1 MELDAV
7 GMSEAIRSGKLD
19 RVKLVKQSY
28 QKIDKLNCKLNAV
41 IYRRDKR
48 ALQEAAQFVD
58 KGQPFAGIP
67 LLLKGLGQ
75 SLAGERDTNGARLLQ
90 NNYAATTDNFVRRLE
105 QAGFIIIGQT
115 NIPEFGFKNITDPV
129 LYGPARNPWNLQYSP
144 GGSSGGSASA
154 AAAGIVPLAAGND
167 GGGSIRIPA
176 SFAGLIGLKPTRG
189 RVPVGPGSWRGWQG
203 ASINFGLTK
212 SIRDTATLLDTL
224 QVLQP
229 AAPFQTP
236 IIKPGFMARLEQP
249 LKKNLKVA
257 YSTESPVGSEVS
269 EEAKLAVS
277 EAVDFLNAQG
287 IQTEKVTNPL
297 NGPELMRSYYIVN
310 SGETASMFEKIEKQ
324 LGRQVTVDD
333 MELTTWVIYQAGLLL
348 SAKDYSQTLSLW
360 DEASAVMD
368 QLYDSYDLYLT
379 PTTAYTAPKIDA
391 KLITDES
398 IDKMRH
404 VTELG
409 KEERLDLIYEFFDAS
424 LKLTPFTQQANMT
437 GQPAISLPTFISKK
451 GLPLGI
457 QFIGRKGDEST
468 LLQVGQLFEQKHKFK
483 MLRKT
488 DILQ

>member
-176 SFAGLIGLKPTRG
+176 SFAGLIGLKQREG
-189 RVPVGPGSWRGWQG
+189 V
-203 ASINFGLTK
+203 F
-212 SIRDTATLLDTL
+212 LLDRAL
-224 QVLQP
+224 GV
-229 AAPFQTP
+229 AG
-236 IIKPGFMARLEQP
+236 KGHP
-249 LKKNLKVA
+249 L
-257 YSTESPVGSEVS
+257 
-269 EEAKLAVS
+269 
-277 EAVDFLNAQG
+277 
-287 IQTEKVTNPL
+287 
-297 NGPELMRSYYIVN
+297 
-310 SGETASMFEKIEKQ
+310 
-324 LGRQVTVDD
+324 
-333 MELTTWVIYQAGLLL
+333 
-348 SAKDYSQTLSLW
+348 
-360 DEASAVMD
+360 
-368 QLYDSYDLYLT
+368 
-379 PTTAYTAPKIDA
+379 
-391 KLITDES
+391 
-398 IDKMRH
+398 
-404 VTELG
+404 
-409 KEERLDLIYEFFDAS
+409 
-424 LKLTPFTQQANMT
+424 
-437 GQPAISLPTFISKK
+437 
-451 GLPLGI
+451 
-457 QFIGRKGDEST
+457 
-468 LLQVGQLFEQKHKFK
+468 
-483 MLRKT
+483 
-488 DILQ
+488 ILV